1 MLKMRAVITL
11 LVLLLSMCG
20 SQTRSTQTEVHTES
34 QSTGAAAAAA
44 VSTQLDVSAELR
56 ELRAMVLE
64 MRGQLT
70 VQNELQNTK
79 TLLNKML
86 IVNYTLSN
94 DYKIY
99 LQMDSPCVF
108 FTPCKAILLHLFFKQ
123 RTQILVYSTH
133 ALKQGSFLSFFFLT
147 HLNGESVDKQAG
159 SQSKQPVLS
168 KPVVR

>member
-44 VSTQLDVSAELR
+44 AAEVSTQLDVSAELR

-64 MRGQLT
+64 LRGQLT
-70 VQNELQNTK
+70 VTQNELQNTR

-86 IVNYTLSN
+86 IVNYTLPN

-99 LQMDSPCVF
+99 LEWILHVF
-108 FTPCKAILLHLFFKQ
+108 FPLHVKQ
-123 RTQILVYSTH
+123 YY
-133 ALKQGSFLSFFFLT
+133 
-147 HLNGESVDKQAG
+147 
-159 SQSKQPVLS
+159 
-168 KPVVR
+168 

>member
-44 VSTQLDVSAELR
+44 EVSTQLDVSAELR

-64 MRGQLT
+64 LRGQLT
-70 VQNELQNTK
+70 VTQNELQNTK

-86 IVNYTLSN
+86 IVNYTLPN

-99 LQMDSPCVF
+99 LEWILHVF
-108 FTPCKAILLHLFFKQ
+108 FSLHVKQ
-123 RTQILVYSTH
+123 YYYTS
-133 ALKQGSFLSFFFLT
+133 S
-147 HLNGESVDKQAG
+147 LNKEHKWCAVHM
-159 SQSKQPVLS
+159 L
-168 KPVVR
+168 

>member
-1 MLKMRAVITL
+1 MWAVITL
-11 LVLLLSMCG
+11 LVLLLPMCG

-64 MRGQLT
+64 LRGQLT
-70 VQNELQNTK
+70 VTQNELQNTK

-86 IVNYTLSN
+86 IVNYTIPN

-99 LQMDSPCVF
+99 LQMDSSCVF

-123 RTQILVYSTH
+123 RTQMVCSTC
-133 ALKQGSFLSFFFLT
+133 ALKKGSFICIVCFFLLT
-147 HLNGESVDKQAG
+147 HLNEESVDTQAG
-159 SQSKQPVLS
+159 SQSEQPVLS
-168 KPVVR
+168 KQVVR